1 MDYLS
6 SPLSKASLQDKL
18 KLQNNRISLSKNIY
32 TINTKFIPNNENIYK
47 NYTANYN
54 YNNKN
59 YQNEFNSLNNNYNNL
74 SSQRNLVEYN
84 DDDEIYLLSNN
95 RNISLEEKK
104 VSSRINNY
112 PNSRFDILNENKN
125 KKVSNSIKE
134 LFTMPKPYIQQKENI
149 NSNTFSIC
157 RTSFNPKYVKQKHTN
172 HINMKRVFNTLTE
185 RNFSTKKFIKEN
197 NDIKSEFNDYLIEGY
212 KLKLEDDKFYYDK
225 YNELEKEF
233 KILKISIMEYQKQN
247 KELINEINYLKNKN
261 EDMQIKNNDINNI
274 ELISKENNKLLNENK
289 IYKKQIE
296 EYIKK
301 IKELIIIIQNKDKYI
316 KILKNK
322 LFENKNNIN
331 KNKENINNKNN
342 KNIQKGKAINKSVDK
357 LIIENEENK
366 KKINQIFEKIKDLGN
381 FEREYKQYFNKNIK
395 DKKELKPKENG
406 SPNISYI
413 KANHKKN
420 YKIQKNEILF
430 INNIDD
436 INKKSENNLK
446 KEKFIKNKIEIQK
459 VENIKLNE
467 KSLSSDRNNDKLK
480 NNFIKKVKY
489 KSIEEKKDN
498 LNGNSNNKEKESIK
512 SSTSKNRTN
521 RFSSIKVKQII
532 SEENIIEETPRN
544 KCSSLKESFEQKNKK
559 RKEEEKEK
567 EKEKERKRNHTYRES
582 KKKKIKILDGIDIS
596 EIYTSRPVRVQETF
610 SFLSNNNFN
619 NKYLFLFGV
628 DKKDNFFQFD
638 LINKKWLKKKNIL
651 DIEDLSDSF
660 KNNYI
665 YETSIFYNTL
675 NGFFILTGKSSNI
688 LYYYNSINET
698 LNKICQFN
706 NSHYKGTLLFDSDHN
721 RIFVFSGNDNKECE
735 YFSLNEKKIYNIP
748 KLNNDRTD
756 ASFIIHKNRIYCF
769 FGYSNLTNKYN
780 NSIEYIDIQKLDEWK
795 LITKNISDFENLF
808 IEKAA
813 IMTFKEKYPSC
824 IYLYG
829 GIKKNEKNEI
839 IEEKLIKIDTSTNK
853 IYKINDI
860 NFIFY
865 KFLGTKWRKT
875 DFSEKNGTTFEFE
888 KNSNF
893 IKLPNIEINDNDN
906 NNSNKFVTKFESKN
920 TKVLIDSNF
929 NIHYLFLDSKNIEVF
944 KCYYK

>member
-6 SPLSKASLQDKL
+6 SPLSKTSEQNKL
-18 KLQNNRISLSKNIY
+18 KLQNNRISLSKNNFI
-32 TINTKFIPNNENIYK
+32 INKKFIPNNEDYK
-47 NYTANYN
+47 NYTTNYN
-54 YNNKN
+54 YINKN
-59 YQNEFNSLNNNYNNL
+59 CQSELYSLNDNFNSLN
-74 SSQRNLVEYN
+74 SQRNFVEYN
-84 DDDEIYLLSNN
+84 DDDDIYLLSNN

-104 VSSRINNY
+104 MSSRINNNY
-112 PNSRFDILNENKN
+112 PISRLDILNENKN

-134 LFTMPKPYIQQKENI
+134 LFTIPKPLIQKKENI
-149 NSNTFSIC
+149 NSTIFSM
-157 RTSFNPKYVKQKHTN
+157 RRSSFNPKYAKQN
-172 HINMKRVFNTLTE
+172 HNNRINLKKIFNNLTE
-185 RNFSTKKFIKEN
+185 RNFSVKKFLKEN
-197 NDIKSEFNDYLIEGY
+197 NDIKSEIDDFLIERY
-212 KLKLEDDKFYYDK
+212 KLKLQDDKFYYDK

-261 EDMQIKNNDINNI
+261 EDMQIENNNDELYNI
-274 ELISKENNKLLNENK
+274 ELLSKENNKLLNENK

-316 KILKNK
+316 KMLKNK
-322 LFENKNNIN
+322 LFENKENIN
-331 KNKENINNKNN
+331 KNKEQIYDKNL
-342 KNIQKGKAINKSVDK
+342 QKGKAINRSVDK

-366 KKINQIFEKIKDLGN
+366 KKIDQIFEKIKDLGN
-381 FEREYKQYFNKNIK
+381 FEREYKQYINKNIK
-395 DKKELKPKENG
+395 DKKELEPKENG
-406 SPNISYI
+406 SPNISFI
-413 KANHKKN
+413 KANHKKD

-436 INKKSENNLK
+436 FNNKSEKNLK
-446 KEKFIKNKIEIQK
+446 KEKYTQNKIEIQK

-467 KSLSSDRNNDKLK
+467 KTLSTDKNKDTLK
-480 NNFIKKVKY
+480 NNFIKKGKY

-498 LNGNSNNKEKESIK
+498 LNGNNNKEKEKEKENIK
-512 SSTSKNRTN
+512 SSNTKRRTN
-521 RFSSIKVKQII
+521 RFSAVKAKQTIN
-532 SEENIIEETPRN
+532 EENIKEETSRN
-544 KCSSLKESFEQKNKK
+544 KCSSLKEIFEQKNKK
-559 RKEEEKEK
+559 IKEE
-567 EKEKERKRNHTYRES
+567 EKEKERKRNHTYRYS
-582 KKKKIKILDGIDIS
+582 KKKKIKILEGIDIS
-596 EIYTSRPVRVQETF
+596 EIYTSRPVRAQDTF
-610 SFLSNNNFN
+610 SFLSNKNFN

-651 DIEDLSDSF
+651 ELEDLSDSF

-675 NGFFILTGKSSNI
+675 NGFFILTGKRSNI

-706 NSHYKGTLLFDSDHN
+706 NGHYKGSLLFDSERN

-735 YFSLNEKKIYNIP
+735 YFSLYDKKVYNIP

-756 ASFIIHKNRIYCF
+756 ASFIIHKNKIYCF

-795 LITKNISDFENLF
+795 LITKKISDFENLF
-808 IEKAA
+808 IEKVA

-839 IEEKLIKIDTSTNK
+839 IQEKLIKFDTSTNK

-875 DFSEKNGTTFEFE
+875 DFSDKSGAIFEFE
-888 KNSNF
+888 KNNNF
-893 IKLPNIEINDNDN
+893 IDLPNIESNDKDDDND
-906 NNSNKFVTKFESKN
+906 NSNKFVTKFQSKN
-920 TKVLIDSNF
+920 TKVLIDSNY
-929 NIHYLFLDSKNIEVF
+929 NIHYLFLDSKNIEIF